1 MQVGIRIFKRQIKKE
16 ISQAKKLCSV
26 IAGNQ
31 GNHQSF
37 VPFQEPLTGFHR
49 NEAKKFFFE
58 KKGPKWSTLPME
70 TLIWLGFGHAVRY
83 SCV

>member
-49 NEAKKFFFE
+49 NEAKKFFF
-58 KKGPKWSTLPME
+58 
-70 TLIWLGFGHAVRY
+70 
-83 SCV
+83 